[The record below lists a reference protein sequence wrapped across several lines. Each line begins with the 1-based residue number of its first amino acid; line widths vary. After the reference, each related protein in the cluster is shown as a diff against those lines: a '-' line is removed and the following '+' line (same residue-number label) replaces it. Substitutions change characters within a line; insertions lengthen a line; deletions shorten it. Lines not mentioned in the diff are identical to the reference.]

1 MKAFVVHY
9 RKLDQRRKSL
19 TVQLEAARMQAVFVD
34 HIDRD
39 SISKH
44 DLGMFDRRR
53 KYLLFGRRIRPV
65 DMAITLSHLHCLQLA
80 RECSDCSIILED
92 DAILAED
99 FSDSL
104 SKCHRQLPIGWDL
117 CFLGDGCGFHIP
129 ECQRQPGVLVYEKG
143 HGPTDWGGAGATRC
157 TDSYLVTPAAAHQIL
172 QHASCLRSSVH
183 LPYDWWLNEVI
194 RLLGLRVYWAE
205 PTMVTQGSQ
214 SVYAS
219 SY

>member
-9 RKLDQRRKSL
+9 RKLAHRRKSL
-19 TVQLEAARMQAVFVD
+19 AVQLEAARMPAVFVD

-39 SISKH
+39 SIVEH
-44 DLGMFDRRR
+44 DLRMFDLRR
-53 KYLLFGRRIRPV
+53 KYWLFGHRIRPV
-65 DMAITLSHLHCLQLA
+65 DMAITLSHLYCLQLVC
-80 RECSDCSIILED
+80 ECSEEALILED
-92 DAILAED
+92 DALLAEG
-99 FSDSL
+99 FSASL
-104 SKCHRQLPIGWDL
+104 SQCLGQLPAGWDL

-129 ECQRQPGVLVYEKG
+129 EIQRQPGVFVYEKG

-157 TDSYLVTPAAAHQIL
+157 TDSYLVTPVAANRIL
-172 QHASCLRSSVH
+172 QYASCLRNSVR
-183 LPYDWWLNEVI
+183 LPYDWWLNDVI
-194 RLLGLRVYWAE
+194 RLVGLRVYWAE

>member
-1 MKAFVVHY
+1 MKGFVVHY
-9 RKLDQRRKSL
+9 KKLGHRRKSL
-19 TVQLEAARMQAVFVD
+19 TIQLEAARIPAVFVD

-39 SISKH
+39 SIVEH

-53 KYLLFGRRIRPV
+53 KYWLFGRRIRPV

-80 RECSDCSIILED
+80 RERAEASLILED
-92 DAILAED
+92 DAILAEG
-99 FSDSL
+99 FSGSL
-104 SKCHRQLPIGWDL
+104 SQCHGQLPAGWDL

-129 ECQRQPGVLVYEKG
+129 ENQRQPGIFVYEKG

-157 TDSYLVTPAAAHQIL
+157 TDSYLVTPAAANRIL
-172 QHASCLRSSVH
+172 EHASCLKHSVR
-183 LPYDWWLNEVI
+183 LPYDWWLNDVI

-214 SVYAS
+214 SVYKS

>member
-1 MKAFVVHY
+1 VKGFVVHY
-9 RKLDQRRKSL
+9 KKLGHRRKSL
-19 TVQLEAARMQAVFVD
+19 TIQLEAARIPAVFVD

-39 SISKH
+39 SILEH
-44 DLGMFDRRR
+44 DLAMFDRRR
-53 KYLLFGRRIRPV
+53 KYWLFGRRIRPV

-80 RECSDCSIILED
+80 RERAEASLILED
-92 DAILAED
+92 DAILAEG
-99 FSDSL
+99 FSGSL
-104 SKCHRQLPIGWDL
+104 SQCHAQLPAGWDL

-129 ECQRQPGVLVYEKG
+129 ENQRQPGIFAYEKG

-157 TDSYLVTPAAAHQIL
+157 TDSYLVTSAAANRIL
-172 QHASCLRSSVH
+172 QHAACLKNSVR
-183 LPYDWWLNEVI
+183 LPYDWWLNDVI

-214 SVYAS
+214 SVYKS